1 MLPFKHGA
9 SVMAIKTKTPI
20 IPMVIYKKPK
30 FFRCTHILV
39 GEPLEF
45 TEYYDRK
52 LTDADYAE
60 ADEKLRNLMLKMRAD
75 HTEYLLSKKNKKKK
89 A

>member
-9 SVMAIKTKTPI
+9 SAMAIRAKSPVL
-20 IPMVIYKKPK
+20 PMVIYERPR
-30 FFRCTHILV
+30 FFRCAHILI
-39 GEPLEF
+39 GAPFEL

-52 LTDADYAE
+52 LTEEDYAE
-60 ADEKLRNLMLKMRAD
+60 ADEKIRQKMIAMRVEHA
-75 HTEYLLSKKNKKKK
+75 EYLANKKKK